1 MFVIILLINISLQSS
16 WQKLENCVNRQT
28 ARTAWCHKRI
38 RNGMKNCAEFN
49 NTQKSDILELKPNAF
64 TILSPEGGNVQIKFK
79 CLPDTLDEIDKIIFA
94 DPSESNIEKC
104 KEILR
109 FFIQTATYAY
119 EKTKSREKS
128 EQAVNNWLCPRPRS
142 QIIPDHYNF
151 IDFSRVDKNYSVAKT
166 SRTVYLGNY
175 QFRLRDI
182 YGKLLD
188 WRSKYNFE
196 HGRTISVYPYFCIC
210 QSAHWKFLAE
220 KSNKSS
226 E

>member
-1 MFVIILLINISLQSS
+1 MFVIILLIKISLQST
-16 WQKLENCVNRQT
+16 WQKLENCVNPQT
-28 ARTAWCHKRI
+28 ARTAWCHQRV

-49 NTQKSDILELKPNAF
+49 NTQKTDMLELEPNAF
-64 TILSPEGGNVQIKFK
+64 TILSMEDGNAQIKFK

-94 DPSESNIEKC
+94 DPLESKIEKC

-109 FFIQTATYAY
+109 FFIKTSTYAY

-151 IDFSRVDKNYSVAKT
+151 IDFSRVGKNFSVVQT
-166 SRTVYLGNY
+166 SRDVNLGHY
-175 QFRLRDI
+175 PFRLRDI
-182 YGKLLD
+182 YGKLLN
-188 WRSKYNFE
+188 WRSKYNYE
-196 HGRTISVYPYFCIC
+196 HGRTISVHPHFCIC

-220 KSNKSS
+220 KSNRIS
-226 E
+226 

>member
-1 MFVIILLINISLQSS
+1 MFVIILLIKISLQSS
-16 WQKLENCVNRQT
+16 WQKLENCVKREW
-28 ARTAWCHKRI
+28 ARTKWCHQRV
-38 RNGMKNCAEFN
+38 RNGMKNCAEFD
-49 NTQKSDILELKPNAF
+49 NTQKNDMLQLDRNAF
-64 TILSPEGGNVQIKFK
+64 TILSMEGGNAQIKFK
-79 CLPDTLDEIDKIIFA
+79 CLPDTIDEIDKIIFA
-94 DPSESNIEKC
+94 DSSESKVEKC

-109 FFIQTATYAY
+109 FLIKTSTYAY
-119 EKTKSREKS
+119 EKSKSREKS

-151 IDFSRVDKNYSVAKT
+151 IDFSRVGKNFSVAQT
-166 SRTVYLGNY
+166 SRDVYLGHY

-182 YGKLLD
+182 YGKLVDL
-188 WRSKYNFE
+188 RSKYYYE

-226 E
+226 K